1 MASDVGC
8 HLIGTDCSNKSLL
21 LKPLLLLLLL
31 TVVVR
36 KHPDNI
42 MLFFREILKDVDDF
56 LLLFHQFVFRP
67 NHWFANVAPS
77 LHGEHSLLQ

>member
-1 MASDVGC
+1 MAPDVCC

-21 LKPLLLLLLL
+21 LKPLLLLLL

-56 LLLFHQFVFRP
+56 LLLFHQFVLRP
-67 NHWFANVAPS
+67 NHWFANVALS